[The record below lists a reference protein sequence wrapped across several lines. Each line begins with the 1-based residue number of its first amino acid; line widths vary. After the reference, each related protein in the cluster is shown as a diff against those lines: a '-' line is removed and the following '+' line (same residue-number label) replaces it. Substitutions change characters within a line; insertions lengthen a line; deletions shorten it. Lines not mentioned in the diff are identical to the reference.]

1 LTRDPIDEVLSSRV
15 RLRIAAAVSVR
26 PRTLAELASLTGIS
40 VQGVLRH
47 LKRLVEL
54 GIVEERKLVP
64 RTPKARRVYSAKGST
79 VGDYSSGG
87 LTIVRSTER
96 VSRGSSAGRQ
106 VQDLEGLAGEVLI
119 HRRRIAEQAKK
130 LARLIDALVEQQEAL
145 SRAMEQAKFTPEE
158 GLLLGVLLTEETIE
172 EGARVLSTYYGL
184 DDRRSIDKALA
195 KARRIGFK

>member
-1 LTRDPIDEVLSSRV
+1 MTRDTIDEVLSSRV
-15 RLRIAAAVSVR
+15 RLRIADAVSVR

-79 VGDYSSGG
+79 VGDYSLGG

-96 VSRGSSAGRQ
+96 VSREPSAARQ
-106 VQDLEGLAGEVLI
+106 AQDLEGLAGEVLI

-145 SRAMEQAKFTPEE
+145 SRAMEQAKLTPEE